1 MSGGG
6 SDRRESQ
13 LEPLVGPKSR
23 ERFEADKLP
32 HREFD
37 WLTPIDN
44 CLDNVRSEEGE
55 RQDAAD
61 LAIIDANLKGD
72 SAEPIAQRLREMGI
86 PYVVM
91 SGYLK
96 EQIGPWVADKKII
109 RKPFLI
115 EELIEEIESASN
127 PDQPVAG

>member
-1 MSGGG
+1 MNTKRVVVVEDSA
-6 SDRRESQ
+6 
-13 LEPLVGPKSR
+13 PLAILVETLLKYEGYQVVGLAPSVGQGM
-23 ERFEADKLP
+23 KLVDDT
-32 HREFD
+32 EFD
-37 WLTPIDN
+37 
-44 CLDNVRSEEGE
+44 V
-55 RQDAAD
+55 
-61 LAIIDANLKGD
+61 AIIDANLKGD
-72 SAEPIAQRLREMGI
+72 SAEPIAQRLKEMGI

-115 EELIEEIESASN
+115 EELIEEIESASS

>member
-1 MSGGG
+1 MNTKRVVVVEDSA
-6 SDRRESQ
+6 
-13 LEPLVGPKSR
+13 PLAILVETLLKYEGYQVVGLAPSVHK
-23 ERFEADKLP
+23 AQKLIEDT
-32 HREFD
+32 EFD
-37 WLTPIDN
+37 
-44 CLDNVRSEEGE
+44 V
-55 RQDAAD
+55 
-61 LAIIDANLKGD
+61 AIIDANLKGD